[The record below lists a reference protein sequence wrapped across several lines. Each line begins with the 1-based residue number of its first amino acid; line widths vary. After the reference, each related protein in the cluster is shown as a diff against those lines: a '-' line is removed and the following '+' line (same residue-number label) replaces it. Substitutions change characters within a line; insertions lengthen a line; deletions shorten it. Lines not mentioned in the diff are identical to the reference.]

1 MRPRRDDDA
10 QHITVPGAWGVPLHL
25 RLLLPLSLEPEP
37 KSEYSAV
44 GSPAELREQ
53 RRRPWILEV
62 GTVLVAWRAWTLL
75 ARGCLH
81 SAPPTIGAKARRLSS
96 AAAVAHVIG
105 SASSSI
111 AVGPIH
117 PPQER
122 KHERRYVRRSYCR
135 AQVGEATATS
145 TASGG
150 PSGVSI
156 VLISPLV
163 FSPWKTPRRQLASI
177 PQPEVIKKLN
187 RNGGSLADSPRKSTP
202 PITATCVASGIVT
215 AKARNS
221 MARASR
227 LPPTRPLA
235 LSSSLGGPAEISMKQ
250 QPR

>member
-10 QHITVPGAWGVPLHL
+10 QHITVPGAWGVLLHL
-25 RLLLPLSLEPEP
+25 RLQLPLSLEPEP

-53 RRRPWILEV
+53 RRRPWTLEV

-81 SAPPTIGAKARRLSS
+81 SAPPAIGAKARRRLSS

-111 AVGPIH
+111 GVGPIR

-122 KHERRYVRRSYCR
+122 KHERQYVRWSYCR

-145 TASGG
+145 AASGG
-150 PSGVSI
+150 PNGVFI

-163 FSPWKTPRRQLASI
+163 FSPWQRLHGVNWPLSLK
-177 PQPEVIKKLN
+177 PEVIKKRN
-187 RNGGSLADSPRKSTP
+187 RNRSSLSDSPRKSTP
-202 PITATCVASGIVT
+202 PITATCVASVPKRVT
-215 AKARNS
+215 LWPGPQG
-221 MARASR
+221 SR
-227 LPPTRPLA
+227 QHDL
-235 LSSSLGGPAEISMKQ
+235 
-250 QPR
+250 